1 MISQAFSAYAAAL
14 EAADFGAWHEAPSEA
29 SPIDSLF
36 VVLHV
41 DDRDRRY
48 VVQGF
53 DARELARA
61 IQPDAVDFP
70 AALLQL
76 TLQYPFEV
84 LPMCFADT
92 ARLLHRLSN
101 LLPLGTFLLSED
113 DKAICYRTL
122 MPSEGEGLSV
132 DTFVAIM
139 RIVQFICVEF
149 SGLVEAVASG
159 DMTYAEAMARVKS
172 KADPAA
178 QVPV

>member
-1 MISQAFSAYAAAL
+1 MISQAFPSYAAAL

-61 IQPDAVDFP
+61 IQADAVDFP
-70 AALLQL
+70 SSLLQL

-92 ARLLHRLSN
+92 ARLLHPISS

-113 DKAICYRTL
+113 DKAICYRT
-122 MPSEGEGLSV
+122 MIPSEGNGLSV
-132 DTFVAIM
+132 ETFVSIM
-139 RIVQFICVEF
+139 RIIQFICVEF
-149 SGLVEAVASG
+149 AALIEAVATG
-159 DMTYAEAMARVKS
+159 EMTYAEAMARVRS
-172 KADPAA
+172 KAEPAE